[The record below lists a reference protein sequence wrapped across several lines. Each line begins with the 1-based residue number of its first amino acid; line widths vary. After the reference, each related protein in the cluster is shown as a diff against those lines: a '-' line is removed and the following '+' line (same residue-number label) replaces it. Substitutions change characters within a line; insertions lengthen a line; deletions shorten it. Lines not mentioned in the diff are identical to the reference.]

1 MEFSLTSR
9 IMLIIRCSSISIG
22 LIGNV
27 ISFLVFSRPVFRK
40 NSISTYF
47 RALAVFDCFTISE
60 LVSTIYLL
68 CYGLFYPQFSDF
80 ACKAYF
86 YIGMAFGSIPG
97 WILIAFSIDK
107 VLNMMRIGTNVLRKR
122 SFQYTV
128 IFIIVLSNLL
138 LYIGIAIYLKLVT
151 IDFFGFPYLLCDT
164 STLSFGAFI
173 STMFMIEGS
182 VLPFIIMLTTSIISI
197 RMIRNSTRNINRE
210 GQKDPNR
217 TNRDIKFAFS
227 SIFFNFSF
235 IVLKFPVAFL
245 IFLANY
251 IPSLTTAY
259 DALTIISTIYFLHY
273 SSSFFI
279 HLTSNSIFR
288 RELKIMLGLYN
299 SIGVISLQRTTAT
312 DRRSNQLPSVNNN
325 VGSTFEF

>member
-22 LIGNV
+22 LLGNV

-47 RALAVFDCFTISE
+47 RALAIFDCFTISE
-60 LVSTIYLL
+60 LVSDIYLL

-107 VLNMMRIGTNVLRKR
+107 VLNMKRIGRGFIKKR
-122 SFQYTV
+122 SFQYAV
-128 IFIIVLSNLL
+128 IFIIVLINLL
-138 LYIGIAIYLKLVT
+138 LYIGVAIYLKLVT
-151 IDFFGFPYLLCDT
+151 IDFFGFPYILCDT

-197 RMIRNSTRNINRE
+197 RMIRKSTRKIESRS
-210 GQKDPNR
+210 KLSNR
-217 TNRDIKFAFS
+217 TSRDIKFAVS
-227 SIFFNFSF
+227 SVVFNISF
-235 IVLKFPVAFL
+235 IVLKLPLTVILVLENF
-245 IFLANY
+245 

-259 DALTIISTIYFLHY
+259 DALTIITTVYFLHY

-288 RELKIMLGLYN
+288 RELKKMLRFAVP
-299 SIGVISLQRTTAT
+299 IGGISLQRTTVT
-312 DRRSNQLPSVNNN
+312 DRRSNQLSSANNIE
-325 VGSTFEF
+325 STFE